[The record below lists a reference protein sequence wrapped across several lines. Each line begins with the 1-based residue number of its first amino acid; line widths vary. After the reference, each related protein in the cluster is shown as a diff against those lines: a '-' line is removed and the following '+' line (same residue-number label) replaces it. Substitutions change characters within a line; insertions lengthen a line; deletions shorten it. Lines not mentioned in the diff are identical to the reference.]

1 MQRGLRRIAKKTT
14 LLVVLWVPLL
24 VYLVFLL
31 FPLVWMFLT
40 SIKTQ
45 ADIYASPLV
54 YWPETITLE
63 TYRNLFG
70 YFGFV
75 RYIVNSLVVASMT
88 VVVSLSV
95 STLAAYAFAR
105 YKFKGRTFL
114 LGLFLSNNMFPI
126 VLLMIPLYSI
136 MRTLGLLHSL
146 GGMVIAYTTF
156 TIPFSVW
163 LIQGFIRDIPSSI
176 EEAARIDGCS
186 RTQAFLLVFLPLLAP
201 GLLAA
206 SVYMFMQAWNEY
218 TMASLFTNPATRT
231 IPVALN
237 SLIGQLGVEWD
248 MLSAGGTF
256 AVIPVCV
263 LFFVAQ
269 KRLVSGLTSGAVK
282 G

>member
-1 MQRGLRRIAKKTT
+1 MVSMKRRIINTVT
-14 LLVVLWVPLL
+14 MLIFLWIPLI
-24 VYLVFLL
+24 VYLIFML
-31 FPLVWMFLT
+31 FPLIWILLT

-45 ADIYASPLV
+45 ADIYSTPLV
-54 YWPETITLE
+54 YWPRTVTFA
-63 TYRNLFG
+63 TYKDLFG
-70 YFGFV
+70 YFSFF
-75 RYIVNSLVVASMT
+75 RYLRNSVVIAAFT
-88 VVVSLSV
+88 VIVSLFV

-105 YKFKGRTFL
+105 YRFKGRTFL

-136 MRTLGLLHSL
+136 MRSLGLLHSL
-146 GGMVIAYTTF
+146 TGMVVAYTTF

-176 EEAARIDGCS
+176 EEAAVIDGCN
-186 RTQAFLLVFLPLLAP
+186 RIQAFVYVFLPLLTP

-206 SVYMFMQAWNEY
+206 GVYMFMQSWNEY
-218 TMASLFTNPATRT
+218 TMASLFTNPQTRT
-231 IPVALN
+231 VPVALN

-256 AVIPVCV
+256 AVIPVCIM
-263 LFFVAQ
+263 FFVAQ
-269 KRLVSGLTSGAVK
+269 KRLIAGLTAGAVK